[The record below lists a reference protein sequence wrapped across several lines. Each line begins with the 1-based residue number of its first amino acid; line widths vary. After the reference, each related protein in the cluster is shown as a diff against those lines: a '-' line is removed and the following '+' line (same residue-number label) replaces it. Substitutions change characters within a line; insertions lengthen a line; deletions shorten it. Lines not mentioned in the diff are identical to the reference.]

1 MRYVNFIAM
10 LLLAATICSCEANKS
25 SEIYAEGVSWELAL
39 WRKSIV
45 HDLKYELKFSIPES
59 KAQAIEAEAKIRFRL
74 DKSEEIV
81 LDFRQSADMIGVV
94 EMNGQKIEYE
104 VRNEH
109 IVIPKSA
116 SQAGENE
123 VYITFTAADQSLN
136 RNDEFLYTLLVPDRA
151 RTLFPCF
158 EQPNLKAEFTLHLD
172 VPKSWEVVSNTSVAE
187 IRVTGDRK
195 YVSFNPTEPLSTY
208 LFSFVAG
215 KLSKTEYKDGDRVLT
230 AYYRETDPKRIAQ
243 LDDIFH
249 QVAHSLHWLE
259 DYTAIPYPFAK
270 YDFIILPGFQYGG
283 MEHTG
288 ATLYNDTQMFLSEH
302 PTPDEELRRTSLIA
316 HETAHMWFGDYVTMN
331 WFDDVWTKEV
341 FANYFAA
348 LITEPMFPDIN
359 HQLNWLKTTTAASL
373 SEDRTQGST
382 SIRQDLDNLRNAG
395 LVYGNIIYN
404 KAPVMMLKLV
414 EIMGE
419 EAFRDGIRQYLKD
432 YGYGNAT
439 WDDLIEILDAR
450 SDEDLASFSEVWV
463 NKVSMPHIKFAVAEN
478 KLEIS
483 QHDPLQRGLQ
493 WPQKF
498 DATIVTDTASQEVE
512 VDLTSNAVVTVP
524 LPESTKYILP
534 NTDGRGYGYFMLE
547 KDVLKNLM
555 QMWHTVSD
563 DTARQSLLMTLFENY
578 QHLAIE
584 DGEWLRFLVGA
595 LREEQNVLI
604 ASTLCGYLREPMR
617 IMRDGAVEAQLLE
630 MSNTHHLPS
639 CRVQLLRTLI
649 SSSFSEELTAK
660 LYDIW
665 RDGKHPMLSQ
675 TDYMSMAYELALRM
689 PDMADNIIKYQRERI
704 ENPDRQRQFDFISRA
719 VSADETALDALFEE
733 LLQAE
738 NRRIEPWAE
747 SALAYLNHP
756 LRTARA
762 VKYIRPA
769 LDVLQ
774 EVQRTGDIFFPRG
787 WVGSLLGN
795 HRSEEAYAE
804 LMRFLEDNPDYPVL
818 LRNKIMQAAW
828 TLNKANSEPISHE

>member
-1 MRYVNFIAM
+1 MRLYRYLFVAVLYAI
-10 LLLAATICSCEANKS
+10 LCGCLSNKN
-25 SEIYAEGVSWELAL
+25 EKIYDEGVSWDLAKY
-39 WRKSIV
+39 RKSII
-45 HDLKYELKFSIPES
+45 HDLKYDLRFSIPS
-59 KAQAIEAEAKIRFRL
+59 IKSQAVEGEVAVCFNLAYK
-74 DKSEEIV
+74 EEII
-81 LDFRQSADMIGVV
+81 LDFRQPEQMVKSVEVNGSMAD
-94 EMNGQKIEYE
+94 YE

-109 IVIPKSA
+109 IIIPKES
-116 SQAGENE
+116 SQKGNNA
-123 VYITFTAADQSLN
+123 IKILFTAADQSLN
-136 RNDEFLYTLLVPDRA
+136 RQDEFLYTLLVPDRA

-172 VPKSWEVVSNTSVAE
+172 LPSEWEAVSNTSVE
-187 IRVTGDRK
+187 DINLDGDRK
-195 YVSFNPTEPLSTY
+195 HVTFSPTEPLSTY

-215 KLSKTEYKDGDRVLT
+215 KLSKTEYMDGARVLT

-243 LDDIFH
+243 LDEIFR

-259 DYTAIPYPFAK
+259 EYTAIPYPFAK

-316 HETAHMWFGDYVTMN
+316 HETAHMWFGDFVTMN

-348 LITEPMFPDIN
+348 CITEPMFPEIN

-373 SEDRTQGST
+373 AEDRTLGST
-382 SIRQDLDNLRNAG
+382 SIRQELDNLRNAG
-395 LVYGNIIYN
+395 LIYGNIIYN
-404 KAPVMMLKLV
+404 KAPVMMKKLV

-419 EAFRDGIRQYLKD
+419 EAFRDGIRQYLKS
-432 YGYGNAT
+432 YAYSNAT
-439 WDDLIEILDAR
+439 WNDLIEILDAYC
-450 SDEDLASFSEVWV
+450 DEDLASFSDVWV
-463 NKVSMPHIKFAVAEN
+463 HKVGMPHISLSRSGD
-478 KLEIS
+478 KLTIA
-483 QHDPLQRGLQ
+483 QADPMERGLK

-498 DATIVTDTASQEVE
+498 DITMVGASIMKSVE
-512 VDLTSNAVVTVP
+512 VDLTSGAAVDVI
-524 LPESTKYILP
+524 LPEGVELVLP
-534 NTDGRGYGYFMLE
+534 NTDGRGYGYFIL
-547 KDVLKNLM
+547 
-555 QMWHTVSD
+555 SD
-563 DTARQSLLMTLFENY
+563 DDVDKIMTLWPTLEDDTSRQSLLMILFENY
-578 QHLAIE
+578 QHQVIE
-584 DGEWLRFLVGA
+584 DEKWLQFLVDA
-595 LREEQNVLI
+595 INVEQNTLI

-617 IMRDGAVEAQLLE
+617 ILRDGAIESTLFE
-630 MSNTHHLPS
+630 MSKNHHLPS
-639 CRVQLLRTLI
+639 CRVQLLRTLVL
-649 SSSFSEELTAK
+649 SSFSPEITSEL
-660 LYDIW
+660 YEIW
-665 RDGKHPMLSQ
+665 KQGSHSLLSES
-675 TDYMSMAYELALRM
+675 DYMSMAYELSLRL
-689 PDMADNIIKYQRERI
+689 PEQCESIIEYQRSRLS
-704 ENPDRQRQFDFISRA
+704 NPDRLRQFDFISRA
-719 VSADETALDALFEE
+719 VMSDEQALDALFES

-756 LRTARA
+756 LRTERA

-804 LMRFLEDNPDYPVL
+804 LMRFLDDNPDYPVL

-828 TLNKANSEPISHE
+828 PLCKSNK

>member
-1 MRYVNFIAM
+1 MSLFKY
-10 LLLAATICSCEANKS
+10 LLGVVLCIIS
-25 SEIYAEGVSWELAL
+25 SGCFDCKDEKIYEEGVSWDLAKY
-39 WRKSIV
+39 RKSIIQ
-45 HDLKYELKFSIPES
+45 DLKYDLRFSIPS
-59 KAQAIEAEAKIRFRL
+59 IKSQAVEGEATICFKL
-74 DKSEEIV
+74 TDKEEII
-81 LDFRQSADMIGVV
+81 LDFRQSEQMVKSV
-94 EMNGQKIEYE
+94 EINGSKANYE

-109 IVIPKSA
+109 IIISKDF
-116 SQAGENE
+116 SQKGDNG
-123 VYITFTAADQSLN
+123 VKILFTAADQSLN
-136 RNDEFLYTLLVPDRA
+136 RQDEFLYTLLVPDRA

-172 VPKSWEVVSNTSVAE
+172 LPSDWEAVSNTSVSNISVE
-187 IRVTGDRK
+187 GDRK
-195 YVSFNPTEPLSTY
+195 RVTFNPTEPLSTY

-215 KLSKTEYKDGDRVLT
+215 KLSKTEYMDGERVLT

-243 LDDIFH
+243 LDEIFR

-259 DYTAIPYPFAK
+259 EYTAIPYPFAK

-316 HETAHMWFGDYVTMN
+316 HETAHMWFGDFVTMN

-348 LITEPMFPDIN
+348 CITEPMFPEIN

-373 SEDRTQGST
+373 AEDRTLGST
-382 SIRQDLDNLRNAG
+382 SIRQELDNLRNAG
-395 LVYGNIIYN
+395 LIYGNIIYN
-404 KAPVMMLKLV
+404 KAPVMMKKLV

-419 EAFRDGIRQYLKD
+419 QAFRDGIRQYLKS
-432 YGYGNAT
+432 YAYSNAT
-439 WDDLIEILDAR
+439 WNDLIEILDAYCE
-450 SDEDLASFSEVWV
+450 EDLASFSDVWV
-463 NKVSMPHIKFAVAEN
+463 HKVGMPHISLRRSGD
-478 KLEIS
+478 KLTIT
-483 QHDPLQRGLQ
+483 QADPMERGLK

-498 DATIVTDTASQEVE
+498 DITMVGASVMESVE
-512 VDLTSNAVVTVP
+512 VDLTSDAAVDVI
-524 LPESTKYILP
+524 LPEEVELVLP
-534 NTDGRGYGYFMLE
+534 NTDGRGYGYFILTDDDVEKIMAIWPTLE
-547 KDVLKNLM
+547 
-555 QMWHTVSD
+555 D
-563 DTARQSLLMTLFENY
+563 DTSRQSLLMILFENY
-578 QHLAIE
+578 QHQVIE
-584 DGEWLRFLVGA
+584 DKKWLHFLVNA
-595 LREEQNVLI
+595 LNVEQNALI

-617 IMRDGAVEAQLLE
+617 IIRDIDIEATLFE
-630 MSNTHHLPS
+630 MSHSHHLSS

-649 SSSFSEELTAK
+649 SSSFSSEITSELYK
-660 LYDIW
+660 IW
-665 RDGKHPMLSQ
+665 KIGSHPLLSES
-675 TDYMSMAYELALRM
+675 DYMSMAYELSLRM
-689 PDMADNIIKYQRERI
+689 PEQCESIIEYQRSRLS
-704 ENPDRQRQFDFISRA
+704 NPDRLRQFDFISRA
-719 VSADETALDALFEE
+719 VTSDEQALDALFES

-756 LRTARA
+756 LRTERA

-795 HRSEEAYAE
+795 HRSEQAYAE
-804 LMRFLEDNPDYPVL
+804 LMRFLDENPDYPVL

-828 TLNKANSEPISHE
+828 PLCKSNQ